1 MVPVTPAA
9 VSIFGASLNSPSVT
23 ASSTAPASLAVGGGL
38 FPVPDSATAP
48 PAPFADLL
56 TEAVGEVQS
65 LLLPG
70 QPSSYI
76 QAYMA
81 PSTVGNAP
89 AQIEVELPGRSL
101 RLGSASSVRPVWT
114 AAL

>member
-1 MVPVTPAA
+1 MASRWPQQPGA
-9 VSIFGASLNSPSVT
+9 VA
-23 ASSTAPASLAVGGGL
+23 
-38 FPVPDSATAP
+38 
-48 PAPFADLL
+48 
-56 TEAVGEVQS
+56 EVQS
-65 LLLPG
+65 PLLPG

-101 RLGSASSVRPVWT
+101 RLGSSSLVMPPWT
-114 AAL
+114 AAA